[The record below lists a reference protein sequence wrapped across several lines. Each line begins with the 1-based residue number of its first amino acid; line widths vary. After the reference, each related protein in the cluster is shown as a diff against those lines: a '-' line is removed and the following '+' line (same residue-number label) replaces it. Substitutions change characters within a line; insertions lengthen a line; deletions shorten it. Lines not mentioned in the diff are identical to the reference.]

1 MEEKR
6 EATVGDLL
14 KMNKGLMSVFLL
26 IIDAIRN
33 VFLVSPLAFILGKWN
48 VQSIHQHAV
57 VAKEEDPCLIQ
68 PSETLKIRRDRK
80 YDLF

>member
-1 MEEKR
+1 
-6 EATVGDLL
+6 
-14 KMNKGLMSVFLL
+14 MNVFLL

-57 VAKEEDPCLIQ
+57 VAKEEGKRMVT
-68 PSETLKIRRDRK
+68 SVHEK
-80 YDLF
+80 